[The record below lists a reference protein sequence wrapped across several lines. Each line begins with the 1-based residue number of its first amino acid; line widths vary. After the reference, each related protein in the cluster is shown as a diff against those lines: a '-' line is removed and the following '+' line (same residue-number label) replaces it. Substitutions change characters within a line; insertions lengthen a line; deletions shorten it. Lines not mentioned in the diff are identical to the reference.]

1 MKVDMATVLL
11 NFGKG
16 LTALEHLLGRGVE
29 YCRDNQISEEEML
42 SWRLAPDMY
51 PLMSQ
56 FQFVPNLACQW
67 AGRAAGVDYP
77 ADASGDMT
85 AAELRG
91 IIDRARQFLES
102 LRPDQFAGRDS
113 TPLTVN
119 LGQLEPTMPIGQ
131 WVAGFAT
138 TNFYFHLSTAYAILR
153 SRGVQLGKSDL
164 FAGGL

>member
-1 MKVDMATVLL
+1 MKVDLATVVL

-16 LTALEHLLGRGVE
+16 LAALEHILDRGVE
-29 YCRDNQISEEEML
+29 YCREKDISEQEML
-42 SWRLAPDMY
+42 GWRLAPDMF
-51 PLMSQ
+51 PLKSQ

-67 AGRAAGVDYP
+67 AGRSAGVDYP
-77 ADASGDMT
+77 TDANGEMT
-85 AAELRG
+85 VQELRQAM
-91 IIDRARQFLES
+91 IRAREFLAS
-102 LRPDQFAGRDS
+102 LRPDQFADRDS
-113 TPLTVN
+113 IPLTVN

>member
-1 MKVDMATVLL
+1 MKVDLATVVL

-16 LTALEHLLGRGVE
+16 LAALGHILERGVE
-29 YCRDNQISEEEML
+29 FCLENNISEDEML
-42 SWRLAPDMY
+42 GWRLAPDMY

-77 ADASGDMT
+77 ADAAGEMGV
-85 AAELRG
+85 AELR
-91 IIDRARQFLES
+91 RVMVHAREFLASLHPEQFS
-102 LRPDQFAGRDS
+102 GRDLV
-113 TPLTVN
+113 PLTLN

-131 WVAGFAT
+131 WIAGFAT

-153 SRGVQLGKSDL
+153 SRGVSLGKSDL